1 MAGIGDAT
9 LNQALA
15 EAFNAQSTFNL
26 SDFNYNSDELLQV
39 IFRHIKNTS
48 FNGVTVSVEAT
59 RVCMVVYICL
69 CVCVCEGVCL
79 CV

>member
-15 EAFNAQSTFNL
+15 EAFNTQSTFNL

-39 IFRHIKNTS
+39 IFRHIENTS
-48 FNGVTVSVEAT
+48 FNGITVSVVAT
-59 RVCMVVYICL
+59 GVG
-69 CVCVCEGVCL
+69 GVCG